1 MGEGGGVVVAG
12 VGGGVGEGEV
22 EGARQSDFLS
32 GDPPEFVQLHI
43 WVTATTARKKEGC
56 RSMTQLACAHPL
68 RSRHSHE
75 TLAKQMD
82 MERKAGQDN
91 IGSQPESATTG
102 YCKLQ

>member
-1 MGEGGGVVVAG
+1 
-12 VGGGVGEGEV
+12 
-22 EGARQSDFLS
+22 
-32 GDPPEFVQLHI
+32 
-43 WVTATTARKKEGC
+43 
-56 RSMTQLACAHPL
+56 MTQLACAHPL